1 MKNKVAFLTMLVVT
15 LVGCSSHDHSD
26 LTVFM
31 ADVKAKPAGQ
41 IEPIPTFTPYEP
53 FDYSVTQMRSPFQRP
68 VTIENL
74 VQLLPASSITPNQSR
89 VKEYLEQ
96 FPLESLNMVGTIS
109 QKGVLWALI
118 DDNDGNVH
126 YVKEGNYLGMDHGQI
141 RVIGENHVQV
151 MEIITNGVAG
161 WVERPR
167 NIELIEE

>member
-1 MKNKVAFLTMLVVT
+1 MKNNTAFLIVMLG
-15 LVGCSSHDHSD
+15 LLAGCSSQDHSD

-74 VQLLPASSITPNQSR
+74 VQLLPASSIKPDENR

-96 FPLESLNMVGTIS
+96 FPIESLNMVGTIS

-126 YVKEGNYLGMDHGQI
+126 YVKEGNYLGMDHGKI
-141 RVIGENHVQV
+141 RIVGESHVQV
-151 MEIITNGVAG
+151 MEIITNGVDG

-167 NIELIEE
+167 NLELIEE